1 MAKFLWDEREDVRDQ
16 EPARSVILTDI
27 KIPFLSIT
35 FFMLKWTIASIP
47 AILILGITSG
57 LVMLIV
63 ADLIA
68 RGGV

>member
-1 MAKFLWDEREDVRDQ
+1 MAKFLWDEREDLEGH
-16 EPARSVILTDI
+16 EPAHSVILTDI
-27 KIPFLSIT
+27 KIPFLSLT

-57 LVMLIV
+57 LIVVVV

>member
-63 ADLIA
+63 ADLIG